1 MKIKSVYL
9 DHFKNML
16 PNRLIKIKQ
25 KDIDNMNEIEGKKE
39 CV

>member
-1 MKIKSVYL
+1 MYL

-16 PNRLIKIKQ
+16 PYRLIKIKQ
-25 KDIDNMNEIEGKKE
+25 KGIDYMNEIEGKKE